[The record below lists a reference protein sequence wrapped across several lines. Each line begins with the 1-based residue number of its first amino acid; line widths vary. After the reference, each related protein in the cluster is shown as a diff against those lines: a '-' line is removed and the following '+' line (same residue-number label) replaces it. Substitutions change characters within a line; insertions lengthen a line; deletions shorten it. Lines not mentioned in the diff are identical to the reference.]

1 MEKLRDDVEEV
12 GFILVIM
19 YYDVECYV
27 KASIFDEVLKDIYAF
42 CNTCLQS
49 IQNIYI
55 ISGQPFDDRSYGR
68 VSCLVG

>member
-27 KASIFDEVLKDIYAF
+27 KASIFDEVLKDIYMTFVTLA
-42 CNTCLQS
+42 NSQYR
-49 IQNIYI
+49 IYI
-55 ISGQPFDDRSYGR
+55 
-68 VSCLVG
+68 